1 MAGRPLWF
9 QGRRWRWWLLQS
21 PGPGPGPGGE
31 HRIGCIIIWL
41 FSSVFFQMKRWHWW
55 LLQSIGLGV
64 EHNGTHPMPMLV
76 PPCDQSKMGS
86 VEYCTKFHS
95 ASVRLYLKPSSK
107 QCFRGRNLNLHFDPL
122 THWQSKTTDS
132 PPTKKDNICL
142 AVRRASLA
150 GSSLLAAWN
159 LLYSPT
165 FRPLFPTWWDAKNIM
180 KIANGTDNNG
190 GGQTIPDK
198 QCWWQQ

>member
-1 MAGRPLWF
+1 MTM
-9 QGRRWRWWLLQS
+9 
-21 PGPGPGPGGE
+21 
-31 HRIGCIIIWL
+31 RI
-41 FSSVFFQMKRWHWW
+41 
-55 LLQSIGLGV
+55 LQSIGHGG
-64 EHNGTHPMPMLV
+64 EPNGTHPMPMLV
-76 PPCDQSKMGS
+76 QAWNHNKMRS
-86 VEYCTKFHS
+86 VQYYTKSNS
-95 ASVRLYLKPSSK
+95 ASVRLYLKPGEVFVAETPVFTCWPSDQNIS
-107 QCFRGRNLNLHFDPL
+107 FASIYVLTRL
-122 THWQSKTTDS
+122 THWQSQTTDS